1 MPKMILIDSAYVEET
16 RVVVTDNGIIE
27 DFECQNSYKKSIK
40 GNIYLAKVV
49 RVEPSLQAAFID
61 YGSGRHGFLPFFE
74 IHPSYYNLSSELKEQ
89 LLSSILE
96 SESDRRS
103 ALNQEINAEQFEI
116 DDDERDEVSPP
127 TNFGPEVVE
136 SDVDDVELQEERDDV
151 KTSDEGSEE
160 REQLQFYRNYRI
172 QEVIKKDQVILVQVV
187 KEERGNKGA
196 SMTTYIS
203 LAGRYCVLMPNSFKA
218 GGVSRKVADK
228 EEKQRLRDISN
239 EINERVGKSASIIIR
254 TAGAYKTK
262 TEIKRDFNYLIR
274 LWNNIRTHTL
284 ASNAPAFIHEEGDVI
299 KKIIR
304 DVYAPEVEQILVA
317 GHQGFENAK
326 KFMEMIMP
334 KQVGKVRQYNG
345 KIPLFSKY
353 GIEEQLS
360 SLYSSTVSLKSGGYL
375 VINHTEALVAI
386 DVNSGRAISE
396 RNIENT
402 AFRTNTE
409 AAYEI
414 ARQLK
419 LRDLSGLVVI
429 DFIDMDESRNRKNIE
444 RIFRDALR
452 LDRAR
457 IQVGRISPFGLLEM
471 SRQRLRHSFMEYST
485 SICSHCDG
493 RGRVRPIEA
502 TGVAVLRAMDSEAA
516 ISKKVK
522 EIKVSG
528 SESLMFYLFN
538 NKRYEIA
545 EIEKRHHIKI
555 TFYTDDEAGADGFFI
570 EKVESEKE
578 TEKDKSALS
587 VIDSEPYQENQA
599 VEEEIAE
606 AEIKNNKKRRKK
618 WKKDDTISSL
628 PIILMNQEI
637 AGESDIEGQDKNL
650 QDIGLEE
657 VTEKIEKER
666 DKRKRK
672 WVKHTRSQKNKE
684 RVNEA
689 YQEDV
694 DFEKN
699 MQDKRKQNQ
708 SFLKEIWKK
717 IVE

>member
-1 MPKMILIDSAYVEET
+1 MILIDSAHVEET

-27 DFECQNSYKKSIK
+27 DFEYQNSYKKSIK
-40 GNIYLAKVV
+40 GNIYLAKVI

-61 YGSGRHGFLPFFE
+61 YGNGRHGFLPFAE
-74 IHPSYYNLSSELKEQ
+74 IHPSYYNLSPELKEQ
-89 LLSSILE
+89 LLSSVLE
-96 SESDRRS
+96 SESDRKS

-116 DDDERDEVSPP
+116 DDEESDETSPP
-127 TNFGPEVVE
+127 TNLGPEVVE
-136 SDVDDVELQEERDDV
+136 NDSEDAELQEESEDA
-151 KTSDEGSEE
+151 KSSEESSEE
-160 REQLQFYRNYRI
+160 REPVQFYKNYRI

-218 GGVSRKVADK
+218 GGVSRKVADRD
-228 EEKQRLRDISN
+228 ERQRLRDVSG
-239 EINERVGKSASIIIR
+239 ELNERVGKSASIIIR

-317 GHQGFENAK
+317 GHEGFENAK

-334 KQVGKVRQYNG
+334 KHIGKVRQYRG
-345 KIPLFSKY
+345 KVPLFSKY
-353 GIEEQLS
+353 GVEEQLG

-375 VINHTEALVAI
+375 IINHAEALVAI
-386 DVNSGRAISE
+386 DVNSGRATSE
-396 RNIENT
+396 RNVEGT

-419 LRDLSGLVVI
+419 LRDLSGLIVI
-429 DFIDMDESRNRKNIE
+429 DFIDMDESRNRKNVE

-471 SRQRLRHSFMEYST
+471 SRQRLRHSFVESST

-493 RGRVRPIEA
+493 RGRVRPVEA
-502 TGVAVLRAMDSEAA
+502 TAVAVLRAMDSEAA
-516 ISKKVK
+516 IGSNIK

-538 NKRYEIA
+538 NKRHEIA
-545 EIEKRHHIKI
+545 EIEKKHHIKI
-555 TFYTDDEAGADGFFI
+555 TFYIDNEAGADGFFI
-570 EKVESEKE
+570 EKLEGEKESEQ
-578 TEKDKSALS
+578 DRSALS
-587 VIDSEPYQENQA
+587 VIDSEPYQDNQV
-599 VEEEIAE
+599 VEEESAE
-606 AEIKNNKKRRKK
+606 VEVKNNRKRRKK
-618 WKKDDTISSL
+618 WKKDDVISAL
-628 PIILMNQEI
+628 PVILMNQEI
-637 AGESDIEGQDKNL
+637 AGESDGESQEINSED
-650 QDIGLEE
+650 DDSEE
-657 VTEKIEKER
+657 ESEKVER
-666 DKRKRK
+666 ARNKRKRRR
-672 WVKHTRSQKNKE
+672 VKNNNGHKIKE
-684 RVNEA
+684 RITEA
-689 YQEDV
+689 YEEDI

-699 MQDKRKQNQ
+699 MEDKRKQNQ